1 MPMHRFDVPHGT
13 PVAIDPRALAASYHE
28 RPKAPTHAMRDGVA
42 IVDVCGPLAAR
53 GGWWCDSYE
62 SIRERMT
69 AAISARPKAV
79 VMRLD
84 SPGGDVAG
92 LFETARDVR
101 AMAAAARVP
110 LIAYVDGMAC
120 SAGYALACAAGRIY
134 APATALLGS
143 IGVIAARWDESQA
156 LTQHGVKISLITSG
170 ERKADGHPSQPMSDG
185 EEAATRVLVNDYAG
199 LFFAWVAEA
208 RPALTVDSVR
218 AMQAGVLLGQRAVEA
233 GLADAI
239 STFDDVIAAASGAAR
254 STTTSAAARGRT
266 ATRFA
271 AMDMDKIRKL
281 LGLPDDAS
289 DEDVQKLLEE
299 KLAPKEEKEPDA
311 KSDEELKKLE
321 DEKKR
326 AEDDAK
332 ALAAKAASMEVA
344 AGNLSSEIAALR
356 AEVEALRPLRAEKAQ
371 RDREALIDGA
381 MSKRGMKSAD
391 QRARFLDLAE
401 KHGDAAAL
409 AAIDASHV
417 PPSGTIA
424 TPPPAATRA
433 SGAPEGGDDVTDPDE
448 ATALART
455 AVESEQPGLSGP
467 VLYNAV
473 RERARKDHPKAFSR
487 AARGN

>member
-1 MPMHRFDVPHGT
+1 MAMHRFDIPRGM
-13 PVAIDPRALAASYHE
+13 PVAIDPRAIGASYHE
-28 RPKAPTHAMRDGVA
+28 PPKLPTHSMRDGVA
-42 IVDVCGPLAAR
+42 VVDVVGPIAAR

-69 AAISARPKAV
+69 AAIAARPKAV

-92 LFETARDVR
+92 LFETARDLR

-110 LIAYVDGMAC
+110 LVAYVDGMAC

-143 IGVIAARWDESQA
+143 IGVIASRWDESEA

-170 ERKADGHPSQPMSDG
+170 ERKADGHPSQPMSETERG
-185 EEAATRVLVNDYAG
+185 ATQSLVNDYAG
-199 LFFAWVAEA
+199 LFFAWVAES
-208 RPALTVDSVR
+208 RPALSVDSVR
-218 AMQAGVLLGQRAVEA
+218 GLQAGVLLGQAAVNA
-233 GLADAI
+233 GLADEIA
-239 STFDDVIAAASGAAR
+239 TFDDVIAAASGAAR
-254 STTTSAAARGRT
+254 TTTPSAAARGRT
-266 ATRFA
+266 ATRIA

-299 KLAPKEEKEPDA
+299 KLAPEPEPEPDA
-311 KSDEELKKLE
+311 KSEEELKKLE
-321 DEKKR
+321 DEKKK

-332 ALAAKAASMEVA
+332 AMAAKAASMEAA
-344 AGNLSSEIAALR
+344 AGSLSEQVAALR
-356 AEVEALRPLRAEKAQ
+356 AEVESLRPLRAEKVQ

-391 QRARFLDLAE
+391 QRARFLAVAE
-401 KHGDAAAL
+401 KHGNDAAL

-417 PPSGTIA
+417 PPASAPSIA
-424 TPPPAATRA
+424 KPQA
-433 SGAPEGGDDVTDPDE
+433 SRGDAPEGAGSDTSDQNEALRLATDALRAEQPTLTGPDFHR
-448 ATALART
+448 AALA
-455 AVESEQPGLSGP
+455 
-467 VLYNAV
+467 
-473 RERARKDHPKAFSR
+473 RARKDYPRAFSR
-487 AARGN
+487 AAKN